1 MCAVICCRSDE
12 CIEGEGWENW
22 GIDVQ
27 NTLPHFCFF
36 SLVATVQN
44 HVADVGKVEV
54 EKWQEFVGD
63 IWDKRLP
70 HFRDFHGDGGMFLFD
85 PRTGTYGFGDALED
99 DQRQLLD
106 VLDDDI
112 IAPDPPVGGNEDS
125 TVNDSDEWEVVGS
138 ANDDESV
145 SVDNCT

>member
-22 GIDVQ
+22 SIDVKHR
-27 NTLPHFCFF
+27 LSHFCFF

-63 IWDKRLP
+63 IWDERLP
-70 HFRDFHGDGGMFLFD
+70 HFRDFPGDGGKFLFN
-85 PRTGTYGFGDALED
+85 PRTGTYGFGDGLEGD
-99 DQRQLLD
+99 DERSLLD

-112 IAPDPPVGGNEDS
+112 TAQGPPVGVDAVNDRSMEGN
-125 TVNDSDEWEVVGS
+125 VVDSDEWE
-138 ANDDESV
+138 SV
-145 SVDNCT
+145 HKGN